1 MHKILL
7 VDDSATI
14 RSVIQIFLMAK
25 KWQFTEA
32 VSGELAL
39 KAAREQPFDLIITD
53 YNMGGLN
60 GLDVVRAVRAEPG
73 PNQQVP
79 IVLLTTERAETLQDE
94 ARAAGVNAF
103 LRKPVNAQELLA
115 TVSPLLGG

>member
-79 IVLLTTERAETLQDE
+79 IVLLTTERAETLQEE